1 MRARL
6 AKSLGER
13 CKNIE
18 IWMNITFGNLQ
29 IIVIVLTKS
38 FVLIF
43 LAYFLGQ
50 SHLML
55 AVKQKLF
62 RQTQKAFLKPS
73 NVSRLS
79 SDGSALFKSVI
90 LVASFLHTH
99 HCLHKDIIW
108 MSLVGFAKL
117 SESRSTWKEPR
128 SFHQCLINFIG
139 RGRHTNMRNI
149 STPCSALMMS
159 NMVEDVSA

>member
-1 MRARL
+1 MKEHWDLNEYYIRKLTNHRNCTNKELRSDFSRIFLGSEPSDASSE
-6 AKSLGER
+6 AK
-13 CKNIE
+13 
-18 IWMNITFGNLQ
+18 
-29 IIVIVLTKS
+29 IVLT
-38 FVLIF
+38 F
-43 LAYFLGQ
+43 L
-50 SHLML
+50 
-55 AVKQKLF
+55 
-62 RQTQKAFLKPS
+62 RPS

-99 HCLHKDIIW
+99 HCLHKDVIW